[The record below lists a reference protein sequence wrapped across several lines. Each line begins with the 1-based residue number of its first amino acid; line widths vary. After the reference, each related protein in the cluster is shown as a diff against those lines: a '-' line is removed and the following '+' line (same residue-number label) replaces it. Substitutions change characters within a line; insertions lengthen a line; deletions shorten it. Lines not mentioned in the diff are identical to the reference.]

1 MNLAM
6 ILEIL
11 RQRRRSF
18 TVLALLLVI
27 ALGLVVFRTSWQ
39 EPRLA
44 QLQHQW
50 FASRELAAGVAS
62 SPATVYGKGKE
73 DLQRV
78 REFTPPKTRFVALL
92 EEIYETA
99 ANNQL
104 TVEEMTYKPQAV
116 TDKTITAYGLNLK
129 VTGSYAATKSFIADI
144 ERMREL
150 VVIDG
155 LEVQAVKETAGM
167 ITLTLP
173 FSAYFLTEAR

>member
-1 MNLAM
+1 MTVAM
-6 ILEIL
+6 LMEIV
-11 RQRRRSF
+11 RQRRRSL
-18 TVLALLLVI
+18 TILVLLI
-27 ALGLVVFRTSWQ
+27 AIAVGLVVLRITWQ

-78 REFTPPKTRFVALL
+78 REFTPPRTRFVALL
-92 EEIYETA
+92 EEMYETA
-99 ANNQL
+99 ANNHL
-104 TVEEMTYKPQAV
+104 TVEEMTYKPEAV
-116 TDKTITAYGLNLK
+116 TDKAITAYGLTLK
-129 VTGSYAATKSFIADI
+129 VTGSYAAVKSFIADL

-155 LEVQAVKETAGM
+155 LDIVAEKDSPGGLVTMK
-167 ITLTLP
+167 LP
-173 FSAYFLTEAR
+173 FSAYFLTEA